1 MVYEGE
7 DDNLYPL
14 VNEGLTLYRN
24 GLFFEAHE
32 LWEYAWGGEVGRN
45 KLTLQALIQIAA
57 ALHKHAEG
65 NRRGPSKLLAK
76 ARDKITEVRGACSA
90 WLGIDLVA
98 LEADVDV
105 ALAAADRFARGE
117 IDAVPPPALPEAT
130 GPDGILYLHGFA
142 SGPSSY
148 KASVLV
154 PPLRADGFHVEVPDL
169 NEGDFERLTISRAL
183 ALAKRRVRDRTI
195 VIGSSF
201 GGYVATLLASMDDRV
216 KALVLMAPA
225 FDLAGRMHR
234 RYGEEAIQGWKE
246 AGYSM
251 VEHYA
256 FGGEHRIG
264 YGFLEDAE
272 LHPLYPKVRVPTYV
286 LQGERDDVVPPETAR
301 ALAEAHPELVEL
313 DLVEDDHGLG
323 SSAER
328 ALGATR
334 RMIDR
339 VCLAPALPAADLEA
353 ARATVD
359 ADPAVQ

>member
-7 DDNLYPL
+7 EADLYPL
-14 VNEGLTLYRN
+14 INQGLTLYRN
-24 GLFFEAHE
+24 GLYFEAHE
-32 LWEYAWGGEVGRN
+32 IWEEAWNGEVGRN

-57 ALHKHAEG
+57 GLHKHAEG

-76 ARDKITEVRGACSA
+76 AKDKIDEVRAGCSA
-90 WLGIDLVA
+90 WLGIDLVR
-98 LEADVDV
+98 LGMDVDA
-105 ALAAADRFARGE
+105 ALAASDRFARGE
-117 IDAVPPPALPEAT
+117 AEEIPAPSLPDATA
-130 GPDGILYLHGFA
+130 PDGIIYLHGFA

-148 KASVLV
+148 KASVVV

-183 ALAKRRVRDRTI
+183 ALAKRSVRDRTI
-195 VIGSSF
+195 VVGSSL
-201 GGYVATLLASMDDRV
+201 GGYVATLLASLDERV

-225 FDLAGRMHR
+225 FDIAGRMR
-234 RYGEEAIQGWKE
+234 QRYGDAALRAWKE

-264 YGFLEDAE
+264 YGFLEDADR
-272 LHPLYPKVRVPTYV
+272 HPSFPKIRIPTYV
-286 LQGERDDVVPPETAR
+286 LQGERDDVVPPDTAR
-301 ALAEAHPELVEL
+301 RLVAANPEQVEL
-313 DLVEDDHGLG
+313 QLVDDDHGLG
-323 SSAER
+323 DSAGR
-328 ALGATR
+328 ALAAAR

-339 VCLAPALPAADLEA
+339 IGLTPALPAADLDA
-353 ARATVD
+353 ARAAVD